1 MFSSSK
7 SQTTWFPPP
16 KKCVS
21 ETDTFIMC
29 LLCYKKMEIRKKH
42 MKLTLKSSTMITNL
56 SRHITHSSFIKRE
69 CFNSHDKQRSHTAF
83 SLRFQGYTTNP
94 YFVKLCGITKQALHK
109 EREECLSYFPESIH
123 AIFAFKVLFHY
134 NAYTLDKSN
143 IFLFTVWGYD
153 VTSTSLVTLELT

>member
-1 MFSSSK
+1 
-7 SQTTWFPPP
+7 
-16 KKCVS
+16 
-21 ETDTFIMC
+21 MC

-42 MKLTLKSSTMITNL
+42 MKLTLNLKSSTMITNL

-123 AIFAFKVLFHY
+123 AIFAFKVLIYSFITMH
-134 NAYTLDKSN
+134 THLIKV
-143 IFLFTVWGYD
+143 IFSCLLCEAMMSPALPWLLL
-153 VTSTSLVTLELT
+153 S